1 MTVYERP
8 FGRALEDFTIGDV
21 YRHWPGKTIT
31 EAGVVLDPVS
41 GKPAI
46 SMAMDNIG
54 RRIWKEVT
62 TQKLNKYIAITL
74 DARVLSAPVINS
86 VIPDGRSQ
94 ISGSF
99 SFDKSTHFA

>member
-1 MTVYERP
+1 MW
-8 FGRALEDFTIGDV
+8 DV
-21 YRHWPGKTIT
+21 KSQNDPKTGAFVGLYAIVKEKNQPLIDGKTIT

-62 TQKLNKYIAITL
+62 TQKLNKYRAHL
-74 DARVLSAPVINS
+74 YDYS
-86 VIPDGRSQ
+86 VYEKQ
-94 ISGSF
+94 
-99 SFDKSTHFA
+99 